1 VDSAGHD
8 FFRQGPV
15 MSDIVLSASVRQN
28 LLALQNTAKLMSTT
42 QNRLA
47 TGKKVNSALD
57 NPVNFFTA
65 SGLQTRAGD
74 LSALLD
80 SMSNGVKTLQAAD
93 NGLTSMSTILQQ
105 MQSTMLQARQD
116 KSFKVASY
124 TLDTAAI
131 GTALAKNL
139 TFSGGAVG
147 TTPVNVPL
155 NTLGT
160 GGTQAT
166 LSTAVAYVA
175 PVAAQKSRYTAQNTF
190 TAATQNEPLTITF
203 GTSSVNVTLST
214 SEATLQEQIDK
225 INAAILLDAD
235 SNGVFQAKND
245 GTGRLQIEAIND
257 VDGNI
262 AVTGAGEPNVFAIQT
277 TQTGSNG
284 QHNFTVNGTAIT
296 LTSSDVNVTAAVNDA
311 NLQLLTAGS
320 AFEAFDNAGNL
331 GIREKVSQGA
341 TLTIGGPD
349 AGLFTSTTDT
359 GVAATGG
366 SVQTIDQLVDA
377 INTALAGKVRA
388 SNNNGKLQIEN
399 DSTTDLTIA
408 GVTGNATVDGSAGTT
423 VIGGNLVRANL
434 VGQFN
439 ELRDQ
444 LNKLAAD
451 SSFNGV
457 NLLNGDLLKVTF
469 NETGTSSVLIQAKD
483 PAGNPFAFNAV
494 NLGISSIVKADLDTD
509 ASIDGF
515 LGALSQALNTTRS
528 QASNFGSYL
537 SIVENRQDFTKA
549 MINTLKIGADNLT
562 LADTNEEGANL
573 LALQTRQQLS
583 TTALSLAAQ
592 ADQAVLRLFG

>member
-1 VDSAGHD
+1 
-8 FFRQGPV
+8 

-93 NGLTSMSTILQQ
+93 NGLTSISTTLQS

-116 KSFKVASY
+116 KSFKVATY
-124 TLDTAAI
+124 TLDSATI

-166 LSTAVAYVA
+166 LSTTLAYVA
-175 PVAAQKSRYTAQNTF
+175 PVAAQKAQYTAQNTF
-190 TAATQNEPLTITF
+190 TAATQPEALTITF
-203 GTSSVNVTLST
+203 GTSSVNVTLTT

-245 GTGRLQIEAIND
+245 GTGRLQIEAINN

-262 AVTGAGEPNVFAIQT
+262 AVTGAGEPNVFGTQT

-296 LTSSDVNVTAAVNDA
+296 LTSADVNVTAAVNDA
-311 NLQLLTAGS
+311 NLQLLSAGS
-320 AFEAFDNAGNL
+320 AFEAFDNGGKL
-331 GIREKVSQGA
+331 GIREKVAQGA
-341 TLTIGGPD
+341 TLTLGGAD
-349 AGLFTSTTDT
+349 VGLFTGTTDT
-359 GVAATGG
+359 GTAATGG
-366 SVQTIDQLVDA
+366 SVQTVDQLINA

-399 DSTTDLTIA
+399 DSTLDLTIA
-408 GVTGNATVDGSAGTT
+408 GVTGNTVVDGSAGTT

-434 VGQFN
+434 TTQFN

-444 LNKLAAD
+444 LNKLASD

-483 PAGNPFAFNAV
+483 SIGNPFTFNAA
-494 NLGISSIVKADLDTD
+494 NLGITYIVKADLDSDT
-509 ASIDGF
+509 SIDGF
-515 LGALSQALNTTRS
+515 LATLSQALNTTRS

-537 SIVENRQDFTKA
+537 SIVENRQDFTKS

-562 LADTNEEGANL
+562 LADTNEESANL

>member
-1 VDSAGHD
+1 
-8 FFRQGPV
+8 

-124 TLDTAAI
+124 TLDSAAI